1 VLLGA
6 TVVVYEVCV
15 RHCTAAGGVSTWW
28 RSGGTDALGGGE
40 TPTDAGLRLVSGG
53 LGQAFELEGGCQSV
67 QDDLGS
73 RLHVGGDGG
82 KLRSEEHT
90 SELQSRENLVCRLLR
105 EKKNQSRVYML
116 V

>member
-15 RHCTAAGGVSTWW
+15 RHCTAPGGLSPLW

-53 LGQAFELEGGCQSV
+53 LGQAFELEGGCQSL
-67 QDDLGS
+67 QEDLGS
-73 RLHVGGDGG
+73 CLLVGGDGG
-82 KLRSEEHT
+82 KLGSCAPG
-90 SELQSRENLVCRLLR
+90 LVGNHGNWYR
-105 EKKNQSRVYML
+105 
-116 V
+116 